1 MVLFCTVLQITSKLT
16 LPYLFQPVS
25 HRMPH
30 SSAFAGAFGWVTAF
44 GAKHQSHARYWLFEN
59 EMAHIS
65 VANVLIGMLKIGLR
79 EAQCENVAAV
89 LRGPDG
95 VASGGKQENGAI
107 DALYQQL

>member
-1 MVLFCTVLQITSKLT
+1 
-16 LPYLFQPVS
+16 
-25 HRMPH
+25 MPH
-30 SSAFAGAFGWVTAF
+30 FLAFAGAFGWVTAF
-44 GAKHQSHARYWLFEN
+44 GAKHQSHAWDWLFEH

-65 VANVLIGMLKIGLR
+65 VANVLIWMLKIGLR

-107 DALYQQL
+107 DAFYRQL

>member
-1 MVLFCTVLQITSKLT
+1 
-16 LPYLFQPVS
+16 
-25 HRMPH
+25 
-30 SSAFAGAFGWVTAF
+30 
-44 GAKHQSHARYWLFEN
+44 
-59 EMAHIS
+59 MAHIS

-107 DALYQQL
+107 DAFYRQL